1 MGASIEKRGVYFSPP
16 FSYILLYRTLK
27 QPLLCLNIIFVLV
40 FGRLQASGTLNFPD
54 RLYPIWKW
62 AVGAGMLYAAIG
74 TMLEYAFSGS
84 FSLVSFLLI
93 IALSSTWFS
102 LYFKLLRLTSSKTV
116 LNQCI
121 YWVLGI
127 VSALSLPFVV
137 VIFPSDLQG
146 CELAFG

>member
-1 MGASIEKRGVYFSPP
+1 MYFHPL
-16 FSYILLYRTLK
+16 FIYIVVPYTK
-27 QPLLCLNIIFVLV
+27 TAIIMFDIIFVLV

-74 TMLEYAFSGS
+74 TMLGYAFSGS

-93 IALSSTWFS
+93 IALSSIWFS
-102 LYFKLLRLTSSKTV
+102 LYFKLLRLTASKTV

-121 YWVLGI
+121 SGDL
-127 VSALSLPFVV
+127 ALFRHCRSPLLW
-137 VIFPSDLQG
+137 VIFPYWSKAL
-146 CELAFG
+146 CNKLFR

>member
-1 MGASIEKRGVYFSPP
+1 MYFHPL
-16 FSYILLYRTLK
+16 FIYIVVPYTK
-27 QPLLCLNIIFVLV
+27 TTIIMFDIIFVLV

-62 AVGAGMLYAAIG
+62 AVGAGTFYAVIG
-74 TMLEYAFSGS
+74 TMLGYVFYGS
-84 FSLVSFLLI
+84 FSLVSFLLTTF
-93 IALSSTWFS
+93 LSSAWFS
-102 LYFKLLRLTSSKTV
+102 LYFKLLRLTASKTV

-137 VIFPSDLQG
+137 GYLSL
-146 CELAFG
+146 LAKGFMQ

>member
-1 MGASIEKRGVYFSPP
+1 MPYTKTAIIMFD
-16 FSYILLYRTLK
+16 
-27 QPLLCLNIIFVLV
+27 IIFVLV

-62 AVGAGMLYAAIG
+62 ALGAGMLYATIG
-74 TMLEYAFSGS
+74 TMLGYAFSGS

-102 LYFKLLRLTSSKTV
+102 LYFKLLRLTASKTV

-127 VSALSLPFVV
+127 VSALSFPFIVGY
-137 VIFPSDLQG
+137 FSL
-146 CELAFG
+146 LAKGFVQ

>member
-1 MGASIEKRGVYFSPP
+1 MFD
-16 FSYILLYRTLK
+16 
-27 QPLLCLNIIFVLV
+27 IIFVLV

-62 AVGAGMLYAAIG
+62 ALGAGMLYAAIG
-74 TMLEYAFSGS
+74 TMLGYVFSGS

-93 IALSSTWFS
+93 IVLSSA
-102 LYFKLLRLTSSKTV
+102 SKTV

-127 VSALSLPFVV
+127 LSALSFPFVV
-137 VIFPSDLQG
+137 GYLSLLVKSFLQ
-146 CELAFG
+146 

>member
-1 MGASIEKRGVYFSPP
+1 MYFHPL
-16 FSYILLYRTLK
+16 FIYIVMPYTK
-27 QPLLCLNIIFVLV
+27 TTIIMFDIIFVLV

-62 AVGAGMLYAAIG
+62 AVGAGMFYAVIG
-74 TMLEYAFSGS
+74 IMLGYVFSGS
-84 FSLVSFLLI
+84 FSLVSFLLTTV
-93 IALSSTWFS
+93 LSSAWFS

-137 VIFPSDLQG
+137 AYLSLLVKGFVQ
-146 CELAFG
+146 

>member
-1 MGASIEKRGVYFSPP
+1 MPYTKTAIIMFD
-16 FSYILLYRTLK
+16 
-27 QPLLCLNIIFVLV
+27 IIFVLV

-62 AVGAGMLYAAIG
+62 ALGAGMLYAAIG
-74 TMLEYAFSGS
+74 TMLGYAFSGS

-93 IALSSTWFS
+93 IVLSSTWFS
-102 LYFKLLRLTSSKTV
+102 LYFKLLRLTASKTV

-127 VSALSLPFVV
+127 VSALSFPFVV
-137 VIFPSDLQG
+137 GYLSLLAKGFLQ
-146 CELAFG
+146 LSFQIISLYNKAV

>member
-1 MGASIEKRGVYFSPP
+1 MYFHPL
-16 FSYILLYRTLK
+16 FIYIVVPYTK
-27 QPLLCLNIIFVLV
+27 TAIIMFDIIFVLV

-62 AVGAGMLYAAIG
+62 ALGAGTFYAVIG
-74 TMLEYAFSGS
+74 TMLGYVFYGS
-84 FSLVSFLLI
+84 FSLVSFLLTTF
-93 IALSSTWFS
+93 LSSAWFS
-102 LYFKLLRLTSSKTV
+102 LYFRLLRLTAAKSV

-137 VIFPSDLQG
+137 TYLSLLVKGFVQ
-146 CELAFG
+146 

>member
-1 MGASIEKRGVYFSPP
+1 MPYTKTTIIMFD
-16 FSYILLYRTLK
+16 
-27 QPLLCLNIIFVLV
+27 IIFVLV

-62 AVGAGMLYAAIG
+62 AVGAGMFYAVIG
-74 TMLEYAFSGS
+74 IMLGYVFYGS
-84 FSLVSFLLI
+84 FSLVSFLLTTV
-93 IALSSTWFS
+93 LSSAWFS

-127 VSALSLPFVV
+127 VSALSFPFVV
-137 VIFPSDLQG
+137 GYLSLLVKSSLQ
-146 CELAFG
+146 

>member
-1 MGASIEKRGVYFSPP
+1 VYFHPL
-16 FSYILLYRTLK
+16 FIYIVVPYTK
-27 QPLLCLNIIFVLV
+27 ITIIMFDIIFVLV

-62 AVGAGMLYAAIG
+62 AVGAGTFYAVIG
-74 TMLEYAFSGS
+74 TMLGYVFYGS
-84 FSLVSFLLI
+84 FSLVSFLLTTV
-93 IALSSTWFS
+93 LSSAWFS
-102 LYFKLLRLTSSKTV
+102 LYFKLLRLTASKTV

-137 VIFPSDLQG
+137 AYLSLLVKGFVQ
-146 CELAFG
+146 

>member
-1 MGASIEKRGVYFSPP
+1 MYFHPL
-16 FSYILLYRTLK
+16 FIYIVVPYTK
-27 QPLLCLNIIFVLV
+27 TAIIMFDIIFVLV

-62 AVGAGMLYAAIG
+62 ALGAGMLYAAIG
-74 TMLEYAFSGS
+74 TMLGYAFSGS

-93 IALSSTWFS
+93 IVLSPAWFS
-102 LYFKLLRLTSSKTV
+102 LYFKLLRLTASKTV

-127 VSALSLPFVV
+127 VSALAVPCIVGLFSL
-137 VIFPSDLQG
+137 
-146 CELAFG
+146 LARGFGE

>member
-1 MGASIEKRGVYFSPP
+1 MFD
-16 FSYILLYRTLK
+16 
-27 QPLLCLNIIFVLV
+27 IIFVLV

-62 AVGAGMLYAAIG
+62 ALGAGMLYATIG
-74 TMLEYAFSGS
+74 TMLGYAFSGS

-102 LYFKLLRLTSSKTV
+102 LYFKLLRLTASKTV

-137 VIFPSDLQG
+137 GYLSL
-146 CELAFG
+146 LAKGFVQ

>member
-1 MGASIEKRGVYFSPP
+1 MFD
-16 FSYILLYRTLK
+16 
-27 QPLLCLNIIFVLV
+27 IIFVLV

-62 AVGAGMLYAAIG
+62 ALGAGMLYAAIG
-74 TMLEYAFSGS
+74 TMLGYVFSGS

-93 IALSSTWFS
+93 IVLSSTWFS
-102 LYFKLLRLTSSKTV
+102 LYFKLLRLTASKTV

-127 VSALSLPFVV
+127 VSALSFPFIVGYL
-137 VIFPSDLQG
+137 SL
-146 CELAFG
+146 LAKGFVQ

>member
-1 MGASIEKRGVYFSPP
+1 MYFHPL
-16 FSYILLYRTLK
+16 FIYIVVPYTK
-27 QPLLCLNIIFVLV
+27 TTIIMFDIIFVLV

-62 AVGAGMLYAAIG
+62 AVGAGTFYAVIG
-74 TMLEYAFSGS
+74 TMLGYVFYGS
-84 FSLVSFLLI
+84 FSLVSFLLTTF
-93 IALSSTWFS
+93 LSSAWFS
-102 LYFKLLRLTSSKTV
+102 LYFKLLRLTASKTV

-137 VIFPSDLQG
+137 AYLSL
-146 CELAFG
+146 LAKGFV

>member
-1 MGASIEKRGVYFSPP
+1 MIWGICRERGVYFHPL
-16 FSYILLYRTLK
+16 FIYIVMPYTK
-27 QPLLCLNIIFVLV
+27 TAIIMFDIIFVLV

-62 AVGAGMLYAAIG
+62 ALGAGMLYAAIG
-74 TMLEYAFSGS
+74 TMLGYAFSGS

-93 IALSSTWFS
+93 IVLSPAWFS
-102 LYFKLLRLTSSKTV
+102 LYFKLLRLTASKTV

-127 VSALSLPFVV
+127 VSALSFPFVV
-137 VIFPSDLQG
+137 GYLSLLVKGFMQ
-146 CELAFG
+146 

>member
-1 MGASIEKRGVYFSPP
+1 MYFHPL
-16 FSYILLYRTLK
+16 FIYIVVPYIKTA
-27 QPLLCLNIIFVLV
+27 IIMFDIVFVLV
-40 FGRLQASGTLNFPD
+40 FGRLQASGTLISPI

-62 AVGAGMLYAAIG
+62 ALGASMLYAAIG
-74 TMLEYAFSGS
+74 TMLGYAFSGS

-102 LYFKLLRLTSSKTV
+102 LYFKLLRLTTSKTV

-127 VSALSLPFVV
+127 VSALSFPFIVGYL
-137 VIFPSDLQG
+137 SL
-146 CELAFG
+146 LAKGFVQ

>member
-1 MGASIEKRGVYFSPP
+1 MPYTKTAIIMFD
-16 FSYILLYRTLK
+16 
-27 QPLLCLNIIFVLV
+27 IIFVLV

-62 AVGAGMLYAAIG
+62 ALGAGMLYAAIG
-74 TMLEYAFSGS
+74 TMLGYVFSGS

-93 IALSSTWFS
+93 IVLSSAWFS
-102 LYFKLLRLTSSKTV
+102 LYFKLLRLTASKTV

-127 VSALSLPFVV
+127 LSALSFPFVV
-137 VIFPSDLQG
+137 GYLSLLAKGFLQ
-146 CELAFG
+146 

>member
-1 MGASIEKRGVYFSPP
+1 MYFHSL
-16 FSYILLYRTLK
+16 FIYIVVPYTK
-27 QPLLCLNIIFVLV
+27 TTIIMFDIIFVLV

-62 AVGAGMLYAAIG
+62 AVGAGTFYAVIG
-74 TMLEYAFSGS
+74 TMLGYVFYGS
-84 FSLVSFLLI
+84 FSLVSFLLTTV
-93 IALSSTWFS
+93 LSSAWFS
-102 LYFKLLRLTSSKTV
+102 LYFKLLRLTASKTV

-137 VIFPSDLQG
+137 AYLSLLVKGFVQ
-146 CELAFG
+146 